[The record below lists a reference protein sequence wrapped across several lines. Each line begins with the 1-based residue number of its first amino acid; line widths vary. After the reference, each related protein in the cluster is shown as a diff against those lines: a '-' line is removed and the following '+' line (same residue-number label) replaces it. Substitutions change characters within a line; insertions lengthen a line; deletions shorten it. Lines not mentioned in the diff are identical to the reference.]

1 MVQLLDSLLIG
12 ALVINF
18 IALGV
23 SRLRALIFA
32 VAVQG
37 VLFGIV
43 PLLVHTD
50 VSPHHVLLAAAA
62 VVVKGFIIPALLFR
76 ALRQVSLQREVEPY
90 VGFIPSLLLGA
101 VGTGL
106 ALVFASSLQVE
117 EPAGSL
123 LVPAAF
129 STGFTGFLILTTRRK
144 AITQVVG
151 FLMLENGIFAFGSLL
166 LKELPLLVELGG
178 LLDLFTGVFVM
189 GIIIHHINREFDSV
203 STAHLAELKD

>member
-1 MVQLLDSLLIG
+1 MAQLLDSCLIG

-37 VLFGIV
+37 VLFGLV
-43 PLLVHTD
+43 SLLVHEQIG
-50 VSPHHVLLAAAA
+50 VHHILLAAAT
-62 VVVKGFIIPALLFR
+62 VVVKGFVIPALLLR
-76 ALRQVSLQREVEPY
+76 ALRDVSLQREIEPY

-117 EPAGSL
+117 GPVSSL
-123 LVPAAF
+123 LVPTAF
-129 STGFTGFLILTTRRK
+129 STAFTGFLILTTRRK

-151 FLMLENGIFAFGSLL
+151 FLMLENGIFVFGFLL
-166 LKELPLLVELGG
+166 LEALPSLVELGG

-203 STAHLAELKD
+203 STVNLAELKD